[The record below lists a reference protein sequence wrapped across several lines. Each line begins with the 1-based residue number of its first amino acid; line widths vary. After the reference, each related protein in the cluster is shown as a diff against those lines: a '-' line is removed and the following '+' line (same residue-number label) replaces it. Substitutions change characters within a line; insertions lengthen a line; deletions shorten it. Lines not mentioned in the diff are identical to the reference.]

1 MRLMIVYIY
10 VYNIQNQRTKGLK
23 SVLLLSLNQS
33 IVTHTIYSI
42 TTEILIDACEER
54 FVSRLFVCLYQSL
67 VSVKT
72 KCSSCVKD
80 GSVKPHILLA
90 ELRVEFIIFIRVRKS
105 SNLRPNSRMRSR
117 EIYHLQAAA
126 SSSMDSGA

>member
-10 VYNIQNQRTKGLK
+10 VYNIQNQRTKGLN
-23 SVLLLSLNQS
+23 SVVLLSLDQS

-67 VSVKT
+67 VSAKT
-72 KCSSCVKD
+72 KCS
-80 GSVKPHILLA
+80 
-90 ELRVEFIIFIRVRKS
+90 
-105 SNLRPNSRMRSR
+105 
-117 EIYHLQAAA
+117 
-126 SSSMDSGA
+126 